1 MTNTEMLTPT
11 DYSSQEEY
19 DIAMRTLEILLREYD
34 KGTPTISL
42 AQILNEIGAPTK
54 DADEQEEM
62 CLAKENYEI
71 AKLSVERFRATIH

>member
-1 MTNTEMLTPT
+1 MKIEMLTPT
-11 DYSSQEEY
+11 DYSNQEEY

-42 AQILNEIGAPTK
+42 AQILNEIGAPAK

-62 CLAKENYEI
+62 CLAEENSEI